1 MARITKTIPERHQEI
16 IDTASILF
24 IENGYDK
31 TQISDIA
38 KQMNVAQGLI
48 YHYFKSKTELL
59 YAVIDEMA
67 TEKQKLLK
75 SALNSSEST
84 ALQKLITLISLLSF
98 KLNSSSFGKLI
109 PSIANDAA
117 IIEYCSNKM
126 IASTLHVLTLLI
138 KQGNLDGSWKCEHP
152 DATAQF
158 ILRGFSGFFDISSSI
173 DDRQEKKQVLLDIIV
188 RVLGEPGDPIDKQ
201 GNL

>member
-16 IDTASILF
+16 IDTASMLF

-38 KQMNVAQGLI
+38 KHMDVAQGLI

-59 YAVIDEMA
+59 YAVIDEIA
-67 TEKQKLLK
+67 NEKQKLLK
-75 SALNSSEST
+75 TALSSSKST
-84 ALQKLITLISLLSF
+84 AFQKLITLLSF

-109 PSIANDAA
+109 PSIASDAA

-126 IASTLHVLTLLI
+126 IISTLQVLTMLI
-138 KQGNLDGSWKCEHP
+138 KQGNLDGSWKCEDP
-152 DATAQF
+152 DTTAQF

-173 DDRQEKKQVLLDIIV
+173 DDRQEKKQILLDIIV
-188 RVLGEPGDPIDKQ
+188 RVLGESEDKPI
-201 GNL
+201 NL